1 MADNLNTVLRE
12 LISGMDKN
20 ALIAAIPRFRQML
33 STPEVRELTR
43 KIKASDMESL
53 MKLIGEIKP
62 NAKKGFEGITDNPE
76 NIKRLIA
83 LLDGRE

>member
-12 LISGMDKN
+12 LISGMDRN
-20 ALIAAIPRFRQML
+20 ALNAAIPRFRQML
-33 STPEVRELTR
+33 STPEGRELTK
-43 KIKASDMESL
+43 KIKASDRDTL

-62 NAKKGFEGITDNPE
+62 GAKRGFEGITDNPE